1 LFEKILVPLDGSEHA
16 AHALQKAIQ
25 LAKESNG
32 RLTLLHAYTPN
43 IVPLPQEY
51 AIPETTPRMVDIH
64 QEKGAYIL
72 EEASKK
78 VDTEGVP
85 FETLLAT
92 GSPVET
98 IVEASKR
105 GKFDLIVLGARGLS
119 PIKEVFLGSVSH
131 GVATHAQC
139 PVLVVK

>member
-1 LFEKILVPLDGSEHA
+1 MFEKILVPLDGSSHA
-16 AHALQKAIQ
+16 AHALDKAIQ
-25 LAKESNG
+25 LAKEFDG
-32 RLTLLHAYTPN
+32 KLTLLHAYNPS
-43 IVPLPQEY
+43 IVPLPEEYVVQET
-51 AIPETTPRMVDIH
+51 APETVDIH
-64 QEKGAYIL
+64 REKGISL
-72 EEASKK
+72 LREASEK

-85 FETLLAT
+85 FETLLT
-92 GSPVET
+92 LGNPVET
-98 IVEASKR
+98 IIEASKK